1 MAMCRISALTAA
13 FIRRGM
19 PDRFLLPFPFQETRR
34 CLTMKRDEPED
45 DSTQPFGRGYLVFLL
60 VMGALLAIVIY
71 LELWV

>member
-1 MAMCRISALTAA
+1 
-13 FIRRGM
+13 
-19 PDRFLLPFPFQETRR
+19 
-34 CLTMKRDEPED
+34 MKRDEPED